1 MSGRCTSSVAVSRSR
16 VEVTAHSRDATRRD
30 ATRRKDEALAAA
42 VRFFISR
49 HYSSQTSFPF
59 LSFVHLHFLSPEE
72 LTHFFFWLVSAI
84 RMPATVA
91 PDAPPMIARVLPEI
105 E

>member
-16 VEVTAHSRDATRRD
+16 IEVTAHSPTRGQG
-30 ATRRKDEALAAA
+30 EALAAA
-42 VRFFISR
+42 VRSLIPR

-59 LSFVHLHFLSPEE
+59 LSFLHLHFLSPEE
-72 LTHFFFWLVSAI
+72 LTHFFFWPLSAI

-91 PDAPPMIARVLPEI
+91 PDAPPMTARVLPEI